1 MIKEIREL
9 IATYLIRFTFWIL
22 PNGELKN
29 SYAKFSYD
37 LMVDDLSRV
46 LKMNAKIKPNNNDVM
61 QDCIDQIEASDFE
74 VGKCY
79 DIDFN
84 EITK

>member
-1 MIKEIREL
+1 MIKEVREL

-37 LMVDDLSRV
+37 LMIEDLSRN
-46 LKMNAKIKPNNNDVM
+46 LKTNAKIK
-61 QDCIDQIEASDFE
+61 
-74 VGKCY
+74 
-79 DIDFN
+79 
-84 EITK
+84 TK

>member
-22 PNGELKN
+22 PNGDLKK

-37 LMVDDLSRV
+37 LMVDDLSRT
-46 LKMNAKIKPNNNDVM
+46 LKMNAKIK
-61 QDCIDQIEASDFE
+61 
-74 VGKCY
+74 
-79 DIDFN
+79 
-84 EITK
+84 TK